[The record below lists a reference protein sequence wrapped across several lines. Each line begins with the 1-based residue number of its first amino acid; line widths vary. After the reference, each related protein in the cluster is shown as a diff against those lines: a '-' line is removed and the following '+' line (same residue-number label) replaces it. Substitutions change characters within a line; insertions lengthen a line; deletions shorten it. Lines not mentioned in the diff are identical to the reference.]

1 LKRKILPILWLAAGV
16 ILLGWVIAWAGPA
29 RIVDALAASL
39 DHPVLLA
46 AAVLLTFVAQ
56 ALFLLKWH
64 IMARFA
70 GAGLGLRQTLRVFS
84 TLALVGTF
92 TPGRAGELAVPLLM
106 RGGGRLTGVALV
118 NRILES
124 TWTLAVGILA
134 ALLML
139 ESGSNVGQLWGVG
152 LVFVALAGAM
162 LVLSRRRCTEAIL
175 GAVRACLRP
184 MSRFRPAGWLLAME
198 EKYAGELG
206 RLYDASAR
214 LLGLRSLALFGLMML
229 GIWLLVVSSSYCLIR
244 ATVPPGDKE
253 ITFALVVVAVATSAV
268 AISVSPIPAG
278 LGFSE
283 FTVVFLFLQ
292 LGYPGEAFL
301 PYLLLSRLIDHVTVI
316 LFYFL
321 GRVAG
326 RKLPAAAAAA
336 PDAVAAGRAA
346 D

>member
-1 LKRKILPILWLAAGV
+1 MKRKLLPILWLAAGAA
-16 ILLGWVIAWAGPA
+16 LLGWVIASNRPD
-29 RIVDALAASL
+29 RILDALTASL

-46 AAVLLTFVAQ
+46 VAVLLTFAAQ
-56 ALFLLKWH
+56 AVFLVKWH
-64 IMARFA
+64 VMARCA
-70 GAGLGLRQTLRVFS
+70 GAAIGLRQTLRVFS

-139 ESGSNVGQLWGVG
+139 ESGSNVGRLWGVG

-162 LVLSRRRCTEAIL
+162 LVLSRRRYTEAIL
-175 GAVRACLRP
+175 GAVRASLRP
-184 MSRFRPAGWLLAME
+184 MSGFRPVGWLLAME
-198 EKYAGELG
+198 ERYAEGLG
-206 RLYDASAR
+206 RLYDASVR
-214 LLGLRSLALFGLMML
+214 LLRLDSLALFGLMML
-229 GIWLLVVSSSYCLIR
+229 VIWLLVVSSSYCLIR

-253 ITFALVVVAVATSAV
+253 ITFVLVVAAVATSAV

-283 FTVVFLFLQ
+283 FTVVALFLQ

-326 RKLPAAAAAA
+326 RELPAAAPA
-336 PDAVAAGRAA
+336 P
-346 D
+346 

>member
-1 LKRKILPILWLAAGV
+1 MKRKLLPILWLAAGAA
-16 ILLGWVIAWAGPA
+16 LLGWVIASNRPD
-29 RIVDALAASL
+29 RILDALTASL

-46 AAVLLTFVAQ
+46 VAVLLTFAAQ
-56 ALFLLKWH
+56 AVFLVKWH
-64 IMARFA
+64 VMAHFA
-70 GAGLGLRQTLRVFS
+70 GAPLDLRQTLHVFS

-139 ESGSNVGQLWGVG
+139 ESGSNLGRLWGVG
-152 LVFVALAGAM
+152 LVFAALAGAM
-162 LVLSRRRCTEAIL
+162 LVLSRRRYTEAIL
-175 GAVRACLRP
+175 GAVRAALRP
-184 MSRFRPAGWLLAME
+184 MSRLRPVGWLLAME
-198 EKYAGELG
+198 ERYAEGLG
-206 RLYDASAR
+206 RLYDASVR
-214 LLGLRSLALFGLMML
+214 LLRLDSLALFGLMML
-229 GIWLLVVSSSYCLIR
+229 VIWLLVVLSSYCLIR

-253 ITFALVVVAVATSAV
+253 ITFVLVVAAVATSAV

-283 FTVVFLFLQ
+283 FTVVALFLQ

-321 GRVAG
+321 GRAAG
-326 RKLPAAAAAA
+326 RELPAAGAAAA
-336 PDAVAAGRAA
+336 T
-346 D
+346 

>member
-1 LKRKILPILWLAAGV
+1 M
-16 ILLGWVIAWAGPA
+16 
-29 RIVDALAASL
+29 
-39 DHPVLLA
+39 
-46 AAVLLTFVAQ
+46 AQ
-56 ALFLLKWH
+56 AFFLLKWH

-70 GAGLGLRQTLRVFS
+70 GAGLSLRQTLHVFS

-139 ESGSNVGQLWGVG
+139 ESGSNVGRLWGVG
-152 LVFVALAGAM
+152 LVLAALAGAM
-162 LVLSRRRCTEAIL
+162 LVLSRRRYTEAIL

-184 MSRFRPAGWLLAME
+184 MSRFRPVTSLLAME

-206 RLYDASAR
+206 RLYDASVR
-214 LLGLRSLALFGLMML
+214 LLRLDSLALFGAVML
-229 GIWLLVVSSSYCLIR
+229 VIWLLVVSSSYCLIR

-253 ITFALVVVAVATSAV
+253 ITFVLVVAAVATSAV

-283 FTVVFLFLQ
+283 FTVVALFLQ

-326 RKLPAAAAAA
+326 RELPAAEAAAA
-336 PDAVAAGRAA
+336 TDAVPAGRRTESA
-346 D
+346 